1 MREASLG
8 RILGRVALWAALA
21 AALVYLAD
29 WAVWKARG
37 ANGMG
42 EVTVSRTVVAPLKG
56 GKEEYYPDGST
67 TVVCSESLFPQVGG
81 GACWWMRGHRVVM
94 ER

>member
-1 MREASLG
+1 MTKIA
-8 RILGRVALWAALA
+8 GRVMLWAVVALA
-21 AALVYLAD
+21 VVYGGD
-29 WAVWKARG
+29 WAVWRARG
-37 ANGMG
+37 EGGMS
-42 EVTVSRTVVAPLKG
+42 EVTVSRTVMAPLKG

-81 GACWWMRGHRVVM
+81 GACWWVRGHRVVM